1 MKSLL
6 LLRHGKSSWS
16 DDSLADHDRPLK
28 KRGRRAAQHMGR
40 LLAALQLVPDLVLT
54 STAIRARDTAV
65 LMADTA
71 GYRGT
76 ISAIAE
82 LYHADPAAFVE
93 VVSQIST
100 EPEVI
105 LVVGHNPGME
115 EWLRQLVESQ
125 HEMPTAAVAQIE
137 LPVESWGEV
146 TQETRGTLRG
156 LWVPKEV
163 ADEESSR

>member
-1 MKSLL
+1 MKTLL

-28 KRGRRAAQHMGR
+28 KRGRRAAQQMGR

-54 STAIRARDTAV
+54 STALRARDTAV

-71 GYRGT
+71 GYRGA

-82 LYHADPAAFVE
+82 LYHAEPAAYVE
-93 VVSQIST
+93 VVSHIST
-100 EPEVI
+100 EPDAI

-125 HEMPTAAVAQIE
+125 HEMPTAALAQIE

-146 TQETRGTLRG
+146 AQETRGTLRG

-163 ADEESSR
+163 ADEESSK

>member
-28 KRGRRAAQHMGR
+28 KRGRRAAQQMGR

-54 STAIRARDTAV
+54 STAIRAHDTAV

-82 LYHADPAAFVE
+82 LYHAEPAAFVE

-100 EPEVI
+100 ESEVI

-125 HEMPTAAVAQIE
+125 HEMPTAALAQIE

-146 TQETRGTLRG
+146 TQKTRGTLRG

-163 ADEESSR
+163 ADEESSK

>member
-1 MKSLL
+1 
-6 LLRHGKSSWS
+6 
-16 DDSLADHDRPLK
+16 
-28 KRGRRAAQHMGR
+28 MGR

-54 STAIRARDTAV
+54 STALRARDTAV

-71 GYRGT
+71 GYRGA

-82 LYHADPAAFVE
+82 LYHAEPAAYVE

-100 EPEVI
+100 EPDAI

-125 HEMPTAAVAQIE
+125 HEMPTAALAQIE

-163 ADEESSR
+163 ADEESSK